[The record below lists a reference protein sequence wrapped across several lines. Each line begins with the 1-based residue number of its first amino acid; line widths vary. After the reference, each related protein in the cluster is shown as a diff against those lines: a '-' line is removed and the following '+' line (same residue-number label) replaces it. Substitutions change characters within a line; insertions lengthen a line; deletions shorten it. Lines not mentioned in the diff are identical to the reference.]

1 MLTKFYDRN
10 DTLANNFFE
19 PFYLFS
25 DLAWPRHSSQARTR
39 TFYDV
44 ASDESGLTLTVDLPG
59 VKKDDLKI
67 EALDRTV
74 TIKSKRGDE
83 ESTASYRISKD
94 YDIDSADATLENGV
108 LSLRFSKAKTS
119 NSRVIQIK

>member
-10 DTLANNFFE
+10 NTLANSFFE

-25 DLAWPRHSSQARTR
+25 DLAWSQHSSQSRTR
-39 TFYDV
+39 AFYNVD
-44 ASDESGLTLTVDLPG
+44 SDESGLTLTVDLPG

-67 EALDRTV
+67 EALDKTITV
-74 TIKSKRGDE
+74 KSKRGDE
-83 ESTASYRISKD
+83 ESTTSYRISKD
-94 YDIDSADATLENGV
+94 YDIDSADAKLENGV
-108 LSLRFSKAKTS
+108 LSLRFNKAKTS